1 MTEEQD
7 FLLPAN
13 LRLRAPS
20 KKHSGFWVGGM
31 TVLVAA
37 ACFFCELHL
46 SAAPIEQTAMTA
58 CVMLLCCFVM
68 YTSLY
73 DAGHARASEDPA
85 YREVCDRYEA
95 LRERVRAMGD
105 PVGIERFCSRYVS
118 EELLEAR
125 TRLLLYAGVTYD
137 TFVSWQD
144 GELGEEA
151 FKKLPSHKRKA
162 LVHAAALRPLRL
174 TAALLLNEGNQ
185 GRRQLLVSVKGLRRK
200 RTAIAMGPTLVGCL
214 MTVGVSV
221 EGVTLTLALVALGL
235 LRLFSIVWTGVRG
248 YSAGYYAVREDDT
261 VALEGKITLLTAYC
275 RWAGDEKTAA

>member
-1 MTEEQD
+1 MTNEQP
-7 FLLPAN
+7 FVLPAD

-20 KKHSGFWVGGM
+20 KKHAGFWVGGM

-46 SAAPIEQTAMTA
+46 SAAPVEQTVMTA

-68 YTSLY
+68 YSSLY
-73 DAGHARASEDPA
+73 DAGHARAAEAPD
-85 YREVCDRYEA
+85 YREVSDRYEA
-95 LRERVRAMGD
+95 LRERVREMGD

-118 EELLEAR
+118 EELIEAR
-125 TRLLLYAGVTYD
+125 TRLLLYAGVPYD
-137 TFVSWQD
+137 TFRAWQD
-144 GELGEEA
+144 GELGQ
-151 FKKLPSHKRKA
+151 KDIKTLPHHKRKA
-162 LVHAAALRPLRL
+162 MVRAAALRPLRL

-185 GRRQLLVSVKGLRRK
+185 GRRQLLVSVKGLRRR

-248 YSAGYYAVREDDT
+248 YSAGYCAVSEDDT
-261 VALEGKITLLTAYC
+261 VALEGKITLLGAYC
-275 RWAGDEKTAA
+275 RYAEGVKDNP